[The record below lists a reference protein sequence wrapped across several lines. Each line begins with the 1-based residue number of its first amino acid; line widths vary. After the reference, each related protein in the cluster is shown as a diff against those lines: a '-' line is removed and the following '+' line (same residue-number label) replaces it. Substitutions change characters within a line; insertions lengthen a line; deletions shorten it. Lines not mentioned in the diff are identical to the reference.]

1 MANKS
6 KNNRQSLHQAVVA
19 RHVFTQNGTVFL
31 RSAQNLEMSEWSAIN
46 FYWMPVLKLER
57 KLGS

>member
-6 KNNRQSLHQAVVA
+6 KNNGQSLHQAVVA

-31 RSAQNLEMSEWSAIN
+31 RSAQNLEISEWSAIN

-57 KLGS
+57 ELGS